1 MFFPRFSMGFDDA
14 GLGLHLGPLLAREH
28 LEACLLEGL
37 FQLRVDLG
45 EHEAL
50 GGRRVRRRA
59 LAA

>member
-1 MFFPRFSMGFDDA
+1 MGFDDA